1 MHARDYSLVR
11 CEIGA
16 AAHVDSDNFRGSRLR
31 EEEQQ
36 RGESQRERS
45 HREDY
50 TSGGAASNIRAEG
63 LATSSARTENVRVTS
78 RIWMSLPLT
87 LLTVGVVTLGAQSTG
102 METVPV
108 RGQVS
113 IVSAGGV
120 NTLVQ
125 VGPQGVLV
133 VDTMSEPQAEGLI
146 AAIRTLAGPRP
157 IRYVVN
163 THAHPEFTGGNLKV
177 AAAGAQ
183 LVAGN
188 FAGQVGQR
196 AIEGVVPQAF
206 VVAHENVLKAMSA
219 PTGSQP
225 PTPFGAWP
233 TDTFF
238 QDEKTMYFNGEG
250 IQLSH
255 VRSASTDGDILV
267 FFRSSDV
274 IAAGDIYNTL
284 GYPRIDLARGGSVN
298 GVIEGLNRL
307 IDVAISEQFTE
318 GGTRIVPGRGRIS
331 DEFDVVEYRDMVT
344 IVRDRVS
351 ALIKKGRSLD
361 QVKAARPTLDWEPR
375 YGSTTGSWTTAMF
388 VEAVYR
394 SLSAPVREGR

>member
-1 MHARDYSLVR
+1 MTPHDVPLGSDCDNPGKDREYDVMSPRHRWWPPVPRPLL
-11 CEIGA
+11 A
-16 AAHVDSDNFRGSRLR
+16 AAVVALGVSTL
-31 EEEQQ
+31 
-36 RGESQRERS
+36 
-45 HREDY
+45 
-50 TSGGAASNIRAEG
+50 IRAQAPE
-63 LATSSARTENVRVTS
+63 TE
-78 RIWMSLPLT
+78 T
-87 LLTVGVVTLGAQSTG
+87 L
-102 METVPV
+102 PV

-113 IVSAGGV
+113 LVSAGGV
-120 NTLVQ
+120 NALVQ

-133 VDTMSEPQAEGLI
+133 VDTMTQPLADPLL
-146 AAIRTLAGPRP
+146 AAIRTLAGRRP

-163 THAHPEFTGGNLKV
+163 THHDPEFTGGNLRV

-188 FAGQVGQR
+188 FAGQVGQT
-196 AIEGVVPQAF
+196 AVDGIVPQAF
-206 VVAHENVLKAMSA
+206 VVAHENVLAAMSA
-219 PTGSQP
+219 PTGSQS

-238 QDEKTMYFNGEG
+238 QSEKTLYFNGEG
-250 IQLSH
+250 IQLVH
-255 VRSASTDGDILV
+255 VASASTNGDILV

-274 IAAGDIYNTL
+274 IAAGDIYNTVE
-284 GYPRIDLARGGSVN
+284 YPRIDVGRGGTVN

-307 IDVAISEQFTE
+307 VDLAIPEQFTE

-344 IVRDRVS
+344 IVRDRVD
-351 ALIKKGRSLD
+351 AMVRKGLSLE

-375 YGSTTGSWTTAMF
+375 YGSTSGPWTTTQF

-394 SLSAPVREGR
+394 SLLPVDRRGK